1 MNAKETT
8 KHVKNVA
15 FLVFDILEG
24 TIDLVAMREKGNQ
37 ACEQAILPK
46 CLTSWLHVQGVMSD
60 VSSCR
65 LHLFWSE
72 KDINQ
77 LAIQH

>member
-1 MNAKETT
+1 MN
-8 KHVKNVA
+8 A

-24 TIDLVAMREKGNQ
+24 TIDLVAMREKGNL

-60 VSSCR
+60 VSSCPR
-65 LHLFWSE
+65 LVASICSGLKRILTSSLYSTE
-72 KDINQ
+72 P
-77 LAIQH
+77 